1 MSSMFNFDGQ
11 IVAGVIQT
19 QQTGEVFRSILDSRR
34 ARKADDI
41 QEVFALQQHYAQ
53 LLARYNN
60 LLNQYNDV
68 LAENKRVDAA
78 HAAKIADKDL
88 RNAQLAQENEEFR
101 RIGLQAYEQL
111 DEAEKEIRRL
121 KIKAGELPPDES
133 NPNSA
138 D

>member
-1 MSSMFNFDGQ
+1 MSSMFSFDGQ

-34 ARKADDI
+34 ARKAEDV

-60 LLNQYNDV
+60 LVNEYNDV
-68 LAENKRVDAA
+68 LAENKRIDAV
-78 HAAKIADKDL
+78 HAAKIADKDR
-88 RNAQLAQENEEFR
+88 RNVQLAQENEEFR

-111 DEAEKEIRRL
+111 DEAEKEIRHL

-138 D
+138 A

>member
-34 ARKADDI
+34 ARKAEDI

-60 LLNQYNDV
+60 LVNQYNGV

-78 HAAKIADKDL
+78 HTAKIAEKD
-88 RNAQLAQENEEFR
+88 E
-101 RIGLQAYEQL
+101 RIAELT
-111 DEAEKEIRRL
+111 AEKEESRKSAYEAWSKHWEALDEIERL

-133 NPNSA
+133 NHNSA
-138 D
+138 A

>member
-1 MSSMFNFDGQ
+1 MFNFDGQ
-11 IVAGVIQT
+11 LVVGAMHAQQAGDVIT
-19 QQTGEVFRSILDSRR
+19 DILEGRK
-34 ARKADDI
+34 ARKAEDL
-41 QEVFALQQHYAQ
+41 QQQQAFALQQHYAQ

-60 LLNQYNDV
+60 LVNEYNDV
-68 LAENKRVDAA
+68 LAENKRIDAV
-78 HAAKIADKDL
+78 HAAKIADKDR
-88 RNAQLAQENEEFR
+88 RNVHLAQENEEFR

-138 D
+138 A

>member
-60 LLNQYNDV
+60 LVNQYNDV
-68 LAENKRVDAA
+68 LAENKRIDAS
-78 HAAKIADKDL
+78 HAAMIADKAR
-88 RNAQLAQENEEFR
+88 RNAQLAEENEDFR
-101 RIGLQAYEQL
+101 RIGLKAYEQL